1 MMPDYFDLSIA
12 YNADTEEL
20 VKNATFQVFAVD
32 DLSFTTPLALTE
44 AVSGAALPLL
54 RSNKDGAVP
63 QFRVAGDPLEV
74 NVKSGTF
81 VTRLVSKYGSRG
93 EPGMSPFEFA
103 QGAGYPGT
111 SEDLASAFAQ
121 VDDMVV
127 DGAVVGDDLV
137 LTHADGSTSNVGNVR
152 GPAGP
157 TGAGIRILG
166 VVAGEGDLP
175 AEAEVGD
182 AYRIDDDLWAFDGT
196 SWENIGPF
204 RGEAP
209 EFRITDGHLEY
220 KYPSDVSWTDLGEFA
235 GVSAFADLEG
245 DPTDNTN
252 LAAALNLLAADNAV
266 VKLTGNQTISGTK
279 TFSTVPVVPDGSIAQ
294 AKVTNLTTDL
304 AAKAADSAVVKLTG
318 NQTIAGTK
326 TFSTTPVVP
335 DNSFGVGKLNASG
348 TKSSTTFLRGDG
360 TWATPAS
367 TGGTWGTISGS
378 ITDQTDLSN
387 ELADTPRNVYH
398 DTDPDYPRPS
408 GSRPVI
414 WYGAVEPNNRDEDI
428 DVWWEIAPVAAFEG
442 PLDDYTTPFRA
453 YSLRRLLTSYEGPAI
468 RVRRTTDSAEQDIN
482 FTVMG
487 VLDTT
492 ALATFADTGSAYVTT
507 WYDQSG
513 GGRHLTQTTTAAQP
527 RIVNS
532 GVVDTSGG
540 LPSVV
545 FDGTDDHLKSTTV
558 GLFAA
563 GATTMAAV
571 MTGASAS
578 AAVFVSEHQ
587 AGGNGYYRLLRSST
601 ANWNVQATNDA
612 GTSLWASTASSS
624 NVFDGNRHQLFYI
637 DASSAIST
645 WKDGG
650 AIHNA
655 IAATRSGS
663 TVPTIFSIG
672 ATGGTTPGGFV
683 NGRLQEAVF
692 WTSSLSGSRTAIS
705 ADQKSYWGT
714 P

>member
-1 MMPDYFDLSIA
+1 MGDYFDLSIA
-12 YNADTEEL
+12 YDPDTEQL

-32 DLSFTTPLALTE
+32 DLSFENPLALTE

-63 QFRVAGDPLEV
+63 QFSVEGDPEEV
-74 NVKSGTF
+74 FVKSGTF
-81 VTRLVSKYGSRG
+81 VTRLTSVQGRTGPQGKSA
-93 EPGMSPFEFA
+93 FQLA
-103 QGAGYPGT
+103 QEAGYAGT
-111 SEDLASAFAQ
+111 EADLAAAFSQAAE
-121 VDDMVV
+121 MVV
-127 DGAVVGDDLV
+127 GAHVDGDNLILELV
-137 LTHADGSTSNVGNVR
+137 NGSTVDAGDVR

-157 TGAGIRILG
+157 TGAAVRILG
-166 VVAGEGDLP
+166 VVAAEEDLP
-175 AEAEVGD
+175 TEAEIGD
-182 AYRIDDDLWAFDGT
+182 AYRIDDDLWVWDGD

-235 GVSAFADLEG
+235 GVSTFADLEG
-245 DPTDNTN
+245 DPTDNTALGAA
-252 LAAALNLLAADNAV
+252 LAALAADNTV
-266 VKLTGNQTISGTK
+266 VKLTGDQTIAGTK

-294 AKVTNLTTDL
+294 AKVTGLTTDL

-378 ITDQTDLSN
+378 ITDQTDLAS
-387 ELADTPRNVYH
+387 ELADTPRHVYH
-398 DTDPDYPRPS
+398 DTDPDYPRPDTT
-408 GSRPVI
+408 RPVV
-414 WYGAVEPNNRDEDI
+414 WFGAVEPNNRDDDI

-453 YSLRRLLTSYEGPAI
+453 YSLRRLLTSYTGPAI

-482 FTVMG
+482 FTAMG
-487 VLDTT
+487 VLDTS
-492 ALATFADTGSAYVTT
+492 ALASFADTGSAYVTT

-513 GGRHLTQTTTAAQP
+513 NERHLTQTTTAAQP

-545 FDGTDDHLKSTTV
+545 FDGTDDHLKSSEV

-563 GATTMAAV
+563 GAASMAAV
-571 MTGASAS
+571 MSGSSAA

-587 AGGNGYYRLLRSST
+587 AGGNGYYRLLRSSS

-612 GTSLWASTASSS
+612 GTSMWASTVSGS
-624 NVFDGNRHQLFYI
+624 NVFDGNRHQLFYV

-645 WKDGG
+645 WKDGTQ
-650 AIHNA
+650 AHNA
-655 IAATRSGS
+655 IAATRTGS
-663 TVPTIFSIG
+663 TVPTIFSVG

-683 NGRLQEAVF
+683 TGRLQEAVF
-692 WTSSLSGSRTAIS
+692 WTSSLAGSRTAIS